1 MERGRFEI
9 SGVPGMRESLTL
21 SSHGEPSVSDAA
33 ASEHAGF
40 VCNTPNSTPE
50 QLLKEFRKIRNEL
63 LVERAAIRRDLEE
76 LLEFLATQ
84 KKLTRVESSARS
96 LGRGE
101 TAEARAILAAQSRS
115 EAHGS
120 RHAELKGAR

>member
-1 MERGRFEI
+1 MESR
-9 SGVPGMRESLTL
+9 L
-21 SSHGEPSVSDAA
+21 SPMQRHRNMQDSCATHRIR
-33 ASEHAGF
+33 
-40 VCNTPNSTPE
+40 TPE
-50 QLLKEFRKIRNEL
+50 QLLKEFSKIRNEL
-63 LVERAAIRRDLEE
+63 LAERAAMRRDLED

-101 TAEARAILAAQSRS
+101 TAEARAILAAQSRF